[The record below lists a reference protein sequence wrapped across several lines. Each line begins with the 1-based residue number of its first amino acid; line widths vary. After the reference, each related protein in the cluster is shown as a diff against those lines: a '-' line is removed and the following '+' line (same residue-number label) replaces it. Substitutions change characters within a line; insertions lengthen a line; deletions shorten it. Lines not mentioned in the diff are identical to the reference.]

1 MYQGAR
7 WGLWE
12 EHYSDRIEKG
22 YYKNSSRVNKWEI
35 KYDDKIIE
43 VQYRNGIAQDIVT
56 IITGDL
62 IETGYYP
69 SQIKCGKWKQKKG
82 NGAFKN
88 ILYLK
93 NYSDSIIEYQFP
105 VNG

>member
-1 MYQGAR
+1 M
-7 WGLWE
+7 
-12 EHYSDRIEKG
+12 
-22 YYKNSSRVNKWEI
+22 
-35 KYDDKIIE
+35 
-43 VQYRNGIAQDIVT
+43 T